1 MFEELAEP
9 ILLFSELKVEI
20 DVVKEVFEWHFLV
33 EVDDVVDGPVWEH
46 VFELLDELTQEQ
58 PLAVQMVGLDPD
70 L

>member
-20 DVVKEVFEWHFLV
+20 DVVKEVFEGHFLV